1 MMFIFKS
8 AIVLTL
14 LYSCYVVFLSRD
26 TYHRFNRIVLLAI
39 TLLSLILPAFR
50 ISTKQPQAV
59 HRALHEIEIGL
70 DASVSTAQLETY
82 DGMTIVADEQA
93 NASSAQ
99 TETLEL
105 SSILTFS
112 NVVRVIYF
120 MGLLVVFLRL
130 VKCMV
135 NTVRQMR
142 GGLRLKDG
150 QGNTIV
156 VKAGDFAPFSFLRWI
171 VININDYE
179 KNRESILKH
188 EQAHI
193 RFFHS
198 YDILLL
204 QFVKLLQWFNPFI
217 YFLERDLK
225 AVHEY
230 MADEAVINQGIDAQT
245 YQLLLVSKA
254 VGGRLQ
260 TLANNFNHSLLKSRI
275 LMMKK
280 KPTPKAAALKSLC
293 LLPVVVLS
301 ITTFAQI
308 IPADA
313 LEEETPA
320 DNTYLTAVQ
329 TDSSETA
336 QPLVEEQIPTPEAE
350 AEEPTTTDQ
359 PKPFALHLVVDQYG
373 RILGFSHEGEP
384 PASHPQVFPVGYIF
398 IDGREATLEEAM
410 NYKSYEPFEII
421 KNPQGSEKWNY
432 KDKQGIVNFKTN
444 QDDIVFTICEEMPQF
459 PGGETEMMKFIAM
472 NMKYPKEASEWG
484 VQGRVLVQ
492 FIVEK
497 DGRLTSPTAAKI
509 TGFDDVPSDTAIV
522 VNAYKMSEQERKEFD
537 AFNAGLEAGAQALKD
552 EAIRVVKLMP
562 NWQPGKQRG
571 KEVRVKYTIPV
582 MYRLN

>member
-26 TYHRFNRIVLLAI
+26 TYHRFNRVVLIAI

-50 ISTKQPQAV
+50 ISTQQPQAV
-59 HRALHEIEIGL
+59 HRALHEIEVEMTEGVVL
-70 DASVSTAQLETY
+70 DTYEPSTIAYSAETEVKEHT
-82 DGMTIVADEQA
+82 GVP
-93 NASSAQ
+93 SFF
-99 TETLEL
+99 L
-105 SSILTFS
+105 
-112 NVVRVIYF
+112 VVRAIYF

-130 VKCMV
+130 VKCLV

-150 QGNTIV
+150 QGNTVV

-179 KNRESILKH
+179 RNRESILKH

-230 MADEAVINQGIDAQT
+230 MADEAVIHQGIDAQT

-293 LLPVVVLS
+293 LLPVVVFS
-301 ITTFAQI
+301 ITTFAKI

-313 LEEETPA
+313 LEEAPA
-320 DNTYLTAVQ
+320 DNHEFTSAKIE
-329 TDSSETA
+329 SSETA
-336 QPLVEEQIPTPEAE
+336 QPLVEEQIPIPEAE
-350 AEEPTTTDQ
+350 AEVPTTTDQ
-359 PKPFALHLVVDQYG
+359 PKPFTLHLVVDQYG

-421 KNPQGSEKWNY
+421 KNPQGSEKWNF

-444 QDDIVFTICEEMPQF
+444 QDDVVFTICEEMPQF
-459 PGGETEMMKFIAM
+459 PGGDVEMMKFIAM
-472 NMKYPKEASEWG
+472 NIKYPKEASEKG

-497 DGRLTSPTAAKI
+497 DGRLTSPTVAKI
-509 TGFDDVPSDTAIV
+509 TGFDDVPCDTAIV
-522 VNAYKMSEQERKEFD
+522 VNAYNMSEQERKEFE
-537 AFNAGLEAGAQALKD
+537 AQNADLEAGAQALKD

-562 NWQPGKQRG
+562 NWLPGKQRG
-571 KEVRVKYTIPV
+571 KAVRVKHTIPI
-582 MYRLN
+582 MYRLQ

>member
-1 MMFIFKS
+1 MIYILKS
-8 AIVLTL
+8 AIILAL
-14 LYSCYVVFLSRD
+14 LYSCYIVFLSHD
-26 TYHRFNRIVLLAI
+26 TFHRFKRFILHAILLLAFLLPACRFTTHNPLALSPTVQQI
-39 TLLSLILPAFR
+39 YLLSEKMEEKQTQYAEQKEGVIPSDASLIGSQLTEQKTPSPSDVLWW
-50 ISTKQPQAV
+50 IY
-59 HRALHEIEIGL
+59 IGGFVFFL
-70 DASVSTAQLETY
+70 LYHLKNLASVS
-82 DGMTIVADEQA
+82 
-93 NASSAQ
+93 
-99 TETLEL
+99 
-105 SSILTFS
+105 
-112 NVVRVIYF
+112 
-120 MGLLVVFLRL
+120 
-130 VKCMV
+130 
-135 NTVRQMR
+135 RQIR
-142 GGLRLKDG
+142 GGLRLKDR
-150 QGNTIV
+150 QGNTLV

-171 VININDYE
+171 VINLSDYE
-179 KNRESILKH
+179 KNKESILLH

-193 RFFHS
+193 HFGHS
-198 YDILLL
+198 YDIMLL
-204 QFVKLLQWFNPFI
+204 QLAKSLQWFNPFI
-217 YFLERDLK
+217 YLMEREMK

-230 MADEAVINQGIDAQT
+230 EADEEVIHQGIDAQT
-245 YQLLLVSKA
+245 YQLLIVSKA

-313 LEEETPA
+313 LEEETLA
-320 DNTYLTAVQ
+320 DNTYLTVVQ
-329 TDSSETA
+329 TDSSETD
-336 QPLVEEQIPTPEAE
+336 QPLVEEQIPTHEAE

-432 KDKQGIVNFKTN
+432 KDKLGIVNFKTN
-444 QDDIVFTICEEMPQF
+444 QDDVVFTICEEMPQF
-459 PGGETEMMKFIAM
+459 PGGEAEMMKFIAM
-472 NMKYPKEASEWG
+472 NMKYPKEASEKG

-497 DGRLTSPTAAKI
+497 DGRLTSPTATKI
-509 TGFDDVPSDTAIV
+509 TGFDDVPCDTAIV

>member
-8 AIVLTL
+8 AIALTL

-26 TYHRFNRIVLLAI
+26 TYHRFNRVVLIAI

-50 ISTKQPQAV
+50 ISTQQPQAV
-59 HRALHEIEIGL
+59 HRALHEIEVEMTKGVAL
-70 DASVSTAQLETY
+70 DTYEPSTIAY
-82 DGMTIVADEQA
+82 
-93 NASSAQ
+93 SAESEVKEH
-99 TETLEL
+99 TGVPSFFL
-105 SSILTFS
+105 
-112 NVVRVIYF
+112 VVRAIYF

-130 VKCMV
+130 VKCVV

-150 QGNTIV
+150 QGNTVV

-179 KNRESILKH
+179 RNRESILKH

-204 QFVKLLQWFNPFI
+204 QFVKLLQWFNPFV
-217 YFLERDLK
+217 YFLDRDLK

-230 MADEAVINQGIDAQT
+230 MADEAVIHQGIDAQT

-293 LLPVVVLS
+293 LLPVVVFS
-301 ITTFAQI
+301 ITTFAKI

-313 LEEETPA
+313 LEEAPA
-320 DNTYLTAVQ
+320 DNHEFTSAKIE
-329 TDSSETA
+329 SSETA
-336 QPLVEEQIPTPEAE
+336 QPLVEEQIPIPEAE
-350 AEEPTTTDQ
+350 AEVPTTTDQ
-359 PKPFALHLVVDQYG
+359 PKPFTLHLVVDQYG

-384 PASHPQVFPVGYIF
+384 PASHPQVFPIGYIF

-421 KNPQGSEKWNY
+421 KNPQGSEKWNF

-444 QDDIVFTICEEMPQF
+444 QDDVVFTICEEMPQF
-459 PGGETEMMKFIAM
+459 PGGEVEMMKFIAM
-472 NMKYPKEASEWG
+472 NIKYPKEASEKG

-497 DGRLTSPTAAKI
+497 DGRLTSPTVAKI
-509 TGFDDVPSDTAIV
+509 TGFDDVPCDTAIV
-522 VNAYKMSEQERKEFD
+522 VNAYNMSEQERKEFD
-537 AFNAGLEAGAQALKD
+537 AFNADLEAGAQALKD

-571 KEVRVKYTIPV
+571 KAVRVKHTIPI
-582 MYRLN
+582 MYRLQ

>member
-26 TYHRFNRIVLLAI
+26 TYHRFNRVVLIAI

-50 ISTKQPQAV
+50 ISTQQPQAV
-59 HRALHEIEIGL
+59 HRALHEIEVEMTEGVVL
-70 DASVSTAQLETY
+70 DTYEPSIIAYSAETEVKEHT
-82 DGMTIVADEQA
+82 GVP
-93 NASSAQ
+93 SFF
-99 TETLEL
+99 L
-105 SSILTFS
+105 
-112 NVVRVIYF
+112 VVRAIYF
-120 MGLLVVFLRL
+120 MGLLFVFLRL
-130 VKCMV
+130 VKCLV

-150 QGNTIV
+150 QGNTVV

-179 KNRESILKH
+179 RNRESILKH

-230 MADEAVINQGIDAQT
+230 MADEAVIHQGIDAQT

-293 LLPVVVLS
+293 LLPVVVFS
-301 ITTFAQI
+301 ITTFAKI

-313 LEEETPA
+313 LEEAPA
-320 DNTYLTAVQ
+320 DNHEFTSAKIE
-329 TDSSETA
+329 SSETA
-336 QPLVEEQIPTPEAE
+336 QPLVEEQIPIPEAE
-350 AEEPTTTDQ
+350 AEVPTTTDQ
-359 PKPFALHLVVDQYG
+359 PKPFTLHLVVDQYG

-421 KNPQGSEKWNY
+421 KNPQGSEKWNF

-444 QDDIVFTICEEMPQF
+444 QDDVVFTICEEMPQF
-459 PGGETEMMKFIAM
+459 PGGDVEMMKFIAM
-472 NMKYPKEASEWG
+472 NIKYPKEASEKG

-497 DGRLTSPTAAKI
+497 DGRLTSPTVAKI
-509 TGFDDVPSDTAIV
+509 TGFDDVPCDTAIV
-522 VNAYKMSEQERKEFD
+522 VNAYNMSEQERKEFE
-537 AFNAGLEAGAQALKD
+537 AQNADLEAGAQALKD

-562 NWQPGKQRG
+562 NWLPGKQRG
-571 KEVRVKYTIPV
+571 KAVRVKHTIPI
-582 MYRLN
+582 MYRLQ

>member
-8 AIVLTL
+8 AIILTL

-50 ISTKQPQAV
+50 ISTHQPQAV
-59 HRALHEIEIGL
+59 HRALHEIEMGL
-70 DASVSTAQLETY
+70 EASDRAETTYGVALEAYEPSATAY
-82 DGMTIVADEQA
+82 
-93 NASSAQ
+93 SAESEAMGH
-99 TETLEL
+99 TG
-105 SSILTFS
+105 ILTFS
-112 NVVRVIYF
+112 HVVRTIYF
-120 MGLLVVFLRL
+120 LGMLVVFLRL
-130 VKCMV
+130 VRCLV
-135 NTVRQMR
+135 NTVRQMC

-179 KNRESILKH
+179 TNRESILKH

-198 YDILLL
+198 YDIILL

-308 IPADA
+308 IPADV

-320 DNTYLTAVQ
+320 DNPYLTVVQ
-329 TDSSETA
+329 VDSSETA
-336 QPLVEEQIPTPEAE
+336 PPLVETQIPTPEAE
-350 AEEPTTTDQ
+350 AEESPIPDQ

-373 RILGFSHEGEP
+373 RVIGFSQEGEP
-384 PASHPQVFPVGYIF
+384 PASHPQVFTVGYIF

-410 NYKSYEPFEII
+410 NYKSYETYEIVI
-421 KNPQGSEKWNY
+421 NPQGTEKWNY

-444 QDDIVFTICEEMPQF
+444 QDDIVFTICEEMPKF
-459 PGGETEMMKFIAM
+459 PGGEIEMMNFIAK
-472 NMKYPKEASEWG
+472 NIKYPKEASERG
-484 VQGRVLVQ
+484 VQGRVQVQ

-497 DGRLTSPTAAKI
+497 DGRLTSPTVAKI

-522 VNAYKMSEQERKEFD
+522 VNAYSMSEQERKEFD

-552 EAIRVVKLMP
+552 EAIRVVKQMP
-562 NWQPGKQRG
+562 KWQPGKQRG

-582 MYRLN
+582 LYRLQ

>member
-8 AIVLTL
+8 AIIMTL

-26 TYHRFNRIVLLAI
+26 TYHRFNRVVLIAI

-50 ISTKQPQAV
+50 ISTQQPQAV
-59 HRALHEIEIGL
+59 HRALHEIEVEMTEGVVL
-70 DASVSTAQLETY
+70 DTYEPSTIAY
-82 DGMTIVADEQA
+82 
-93 NASSAQ
+93 SAESEVEEH
-99 TETLEL
+99 TGVPSFFL
-105 SSILTFS
+105 
-112 NVVRVIYF
+112 VVRAIYF
-120 MGLLVVFLRL
+120 MGLLVVFLRFVRCL
-130 VKCMV
+130 V

-150 QGNTIV
+150 QGNTVV
-156 VKAGDFAPFSFLRWI
+156 VKAGDFAPFSFFRWI

-179 KNRESILKH
+179 RNRESILKH

-230 MADEAVINQGIDAQT
+230 MADEAVIHQGIDAQT

-260 TLANNFNHSLLKSRI
+260 TLVNNFNHSLLKSRI

-293 LLPVVVLS
+293 LLPVVVFS
-301 ITTFAQI
+301 ITTFAKI

-313 LEEETPA
+313 LEEEKPA
-320 DNTYLTAVQ
+320 DTPNLTAVQ
-329 TDSSETA
+329 MESSETA
-336 QPLVEEQIPTPEAE
+336 PLLVEEQIPTLEAE
-350 AEEPTTTDQ
+350 AEKPTTTSDQ

-384 PASHPQVFPVGYIF
+384 PTSHPQVFPVGYIF
-398 IDGREATLEEAM
+398 IDGREATIEEAM

-421 KNPQGSEKWNY
+421 KNPQGSE
-432 KDKQGIVNFKTN
+432 
-444 QDDIVFTICEEMPQF
+444 
-459 PGGETEMMKFIAM
+459 
-472 NMKYPKEASEWG
+472 
-484 VQGRVLVQ
+484 
-492 FIVEK
+492 
-497 DGRLTSPTAAKI
+497 
-509 TGFDDVPSDTAIV
+509 
-522 VNAYKMSEQERKEFD
+522 
-537 AFNAGLEAGAQALKD
+537 
-552 EAIRVVKLMP
+552 
-562 NWQPGKQRG
+562 
-571 KEVRVKYTIPV
+571 
-582 MYRLN
+582 

>member
-26 TYHRFNRIVLLAI
+26 TYHRFNRVVLIAI

-50 ISTKQPQAV
+50 ISTQQPQAV
-59 HRALHEIEIGL
+59 HRALHEIEVEMTEGVAL
-70 DASVSTAQLETY
+70 DTNEPSTIAY
-82 DGMTIVADEQA
+82 
-93 NASSAQ
+93 SAKSEVKEH
-99 TETLEL
+99 TGVPSFFL
-105 SSILTFS
+105 
-112 NVVRVIYF
+112 VVRAIYF

-130 VKCMV
+130 VKCLV

-230 MADEAVINQGIDAQT
+230 MADEAVIHQGIDAQT

-293 LLPVVVLS
+293 LLPVVAFFLMA
-301 ITTFAQI
+301 FA
-308 IPADA
+308 PM
-313 LEEETPA
+313 ETPTDPPTAGYKYSFAKVDSLEFDESKPMPGSA
-320 DNTYLTAVQ
+320 DHRYMMVQ
-329 TDSSETA
+329 YWLE
-336 QPLVEEQIPTPEAE
+336 
-350 AEEPTTTDQ
+350 
-359 PKPFALHLVVDQYG
+359 KNMQY
-373 RILGFSHEGEP
+373 P
-384 PASHPQVFPVGYIF
+384 
-398 IDGREATLEEAM
+398 EEA
-410 NYKSYEPFEII
+410 
-421 KNPQGSEKWNY
+421 
-432 KDKQGIVNFKTN
+432 
-444 QDDIVFTICEEMPQF
+444 
-459 PGGETEMMKFIAM
+459 
-472 NMKYPKEASEWG
+472 
-484 VQGRVLVQ
+484 
-492 FIVEK
+492 
-497 DGRLTSPTAAKI
+497 
-509 TGFDDVPSDTAIV
+509 
-522 VNAYKMSEQERKEFD
+522 
-537 AFNAGLEAGAQALKD
+537 
-552 EAIRVVKLMP
+552 
-562 NWQPGKQRG
+562 KQRG
-571 KEVRVKYTIPV
+571 IGGNIKLHPYVKADGSFTSVKFEEEPDPVLKSEVMRLLRLMPKKLMKGLLPLTTKEGPAYLCVAIYDKNLQHQPFNERKSLVVYNDSFWPNKNPKVHRSFYTITLPLGV
-582 MYRLN
+582 KVSDSDGGSYITNRRDLLLGEAASDYKRVAIHVRKGHQPIMQLNGKTFTKDNVPYLLADDLKEMKTTRVSDSEFIVNLITE